1 MSQKWSNGYTAMY
14 EKRNL
19 LHRRGKLAFKVVK
32 IDGAELVVTKVVP
45 VDVES
50 DISDESDESI
60 N

>member
-1 MSQKWSNGYTAMY
+1 MY

-32 IDGAELVVTKVVP
+32 IDGTELVVTKRVP

-50 DISDESDESI
+50 ERSDSSED
-60 N
+60 